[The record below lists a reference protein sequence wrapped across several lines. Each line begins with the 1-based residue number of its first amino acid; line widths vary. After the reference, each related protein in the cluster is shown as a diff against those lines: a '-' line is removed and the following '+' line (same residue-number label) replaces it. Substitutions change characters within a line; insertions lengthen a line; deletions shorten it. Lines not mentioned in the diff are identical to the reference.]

1 MSRVTVLNM
10 TQTSRSRAPH
20 LRSTSRWEEAGLVLT
35 LKIHKQIEDLKK
47 PLEDYKDT
55 LRTLAK
61 GDNLDIIVEQL
72 GKVTITKPR
81 ESTEKIVLELNTAKI
96 DSNKELKKILL
107 EKGMISEAV
116 VKSPPAKA
124 SVNIKPNV

>member
-1 MSRVTVLNM
+1 METERIATEL
-10 TQTSRSRAPH
+10 
-20 LRSTSRWEEAGLVLT
+20 
-35 LKIHKQIEDLKK
+35 LKIYKQIEDLKK

>member
-1 MSRVTVLNM
+1 MEKERIATEL
-10 TQTSRSRAPH
+10 
-20 LRSTSRWEEAGLVLT
+20 
-35 LKIHKQIEDLKK
+35 LKIYKQIEDLKK

-96 DSNKELKKILL
+96 DSNKELKKLLL